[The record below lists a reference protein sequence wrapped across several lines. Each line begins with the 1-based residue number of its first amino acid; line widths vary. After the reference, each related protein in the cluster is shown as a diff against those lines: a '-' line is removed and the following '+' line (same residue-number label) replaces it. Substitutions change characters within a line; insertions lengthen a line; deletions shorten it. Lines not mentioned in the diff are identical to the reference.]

1 MHEIEPF
8 YNWRHIYVSE
18 EDERSPFFGRDYS
31 EFEFTQTIYNY
42 YIHPQWDD
50 FGSRTLYLKVL
61 LADYDEHYVVMEL
74 FGEWVQKVLAGRYV
88 AGAPLEDTDA
98 RLLTGKNEVLTDGP
112 FLESKEMISG
122 YFVINAND
130 IEEATE
136 LTKQCPLLGQFR
148 LEVRRLKPMG

>member
-1 MHEIEPF
+1 MSYLGLARLTRLHYSLKTFFMNQFLILV
-8 YNWRHIYVSE
+8 RGSDHSTI
-18 EDERSPFFGRDYS
+18 SPEQMQKR
-31 EFEFTQTIYNY
+31 
-42 YIHPQWDD
+42 
-50 FGSRTLYLKVL
+50 
-61 LADYDEHYVVMEL
+61 MEL

-122 YFVINAND
+122 YFIISAND
-130 IEEATE
+130 IGEATE

-148 LEVRRLKPMG
+148 LEVRRLKPM